1 MKTTTDTPV
10 RPKVEQ
16 DLYIEKNIWQQQSLG
31 SLVADWRSQF
41 SDNVALIEGET
52 ELTYAQFEQRV
63 VARRAGFCNI
73 GLKAG
78 DHVMMQLPNS
88 LDFVISCFAMF
99 QLGVIPIL
107 AMPAQRESDIVALCE
122 LSNPVAY
129 VVPSSYLG
137 HDYIAMAQRIVS
149 KCSSIEHVLVTSDTP
164 SDTPYTSLSQLD
176 STEPMQV
183 SNIDPTSTALMLLSG
198 GTTGTPK
205 LIPRSHNDYYFNAKA
220 SAKLCQFDEQTTY
233 LAVLPIAHNF
243 PLACPGIIG
252 TLCQGGTVVLC
263 PTPGP
268 DEAFPLIEQ
277 HKVTHTALVPALTK
291 LWLEAKQWDETD
303 ISSLK
308 LLQVGGAKF
317 TTEQATQVP
326 DVLGCQ
332 LQQVFGMAEG
342 LLCFTRL
349 DDPLNEVMHTQGRPL
364 CDLDQIRIVDEQ
376 DNPVARGSV
385 GELQTKGPYTIAGYY
400 KAQAHNQT
408 TFTADGFYRTGDLVR
423 MNQAGNLIVE
433 GRIKEQINRAGE
445 KIAVAEIEQRL
456 LSHPYIDEA
465 ILVPVPDAYLGER
478 SCACIISSQPVTLS
492 EVYQLLQEQQVA
504 RFKYP
509 DQIISLSFWPLTAI
523 GKINKKALIKR
534 AEDEYV
540 ETTMNQLKPI
550 PYVEKTIS
558 VQSTLA
564 QLAPSISELSNH
576 PFKAVY
582 ECKSAW
588 SVGLGKVAELH
599 SNGNEITLQQGE
611 KTKHFNGKPFPELM
625 AQALQSI
632 QFENWRLYGV
642 AKFELASVF
651 HGIQTC
657 TEHEKS
663 LQLFVPKLEVRLEAN
678 KATLRALTEA
688 DLKAL
693 ETLVLKADTS
703 CLQTESTAAL
713 KPLKTPQINTQYKDE
728 YKTSVAKAI
737 EEICNRQY
745 QKVILS
751 RRIHVPDSICLNK
764 SFRYGRLHN
773 SPARSFLYQLNDF
786 SVAGFSPETLLE
798 ASNKGYISTQP
809 LAGTRSLG
817 NSPQEE
823 QQLREELLNDTKEI
837 AEHAVSVKLA
847 QEELEQI
854 CEPSSISVSEFM
866 AVRRRGSVQHLAS
879 RVCGQLSNGK
889 NPWHAFQAL
898 FPAVTASGIPKR
910 EAIEAILR
918 LEPNSRDWYSGC
930 VMIVDNDG
938 FIDSALVLRSIY
950 RANNSTWLQAGAGV
964 IDQSKP
970 ERELTETIE
979 KLSCIA
985 NYLIDEKTL
994 EEAQG

>member
-1 MKTTTDTPV
+1 MKTTPDTPL
-10 RPKVEQ
+10 RPRAEQ
-16 DLYIEKNIWQQQSLG
+16 DLYIEKDIWQQQSLG
-31 SLVADWRSQF
+31 TLVTEWRSQF
-41 SDNVALIEGET
+41 SDDVALIEGET
-52 ELTYAQFEQRV
+52 ALTYTQFEQRV
-63 VARRAGFCNI
+63 LERSAGFYNL

-78 DHVMMQLPNS
+78 DHVMVQLPNN

-99 QLGVIPIL
+99 RLGIIPIL
-107 AMPAQRESDIVALCE
+107 AMPAQRESDIAALCE

-129 VVPSSYLG
+129 IIPNSYLG
-137 HDYIAMAQRIVS
+137 HDYIAMAERIVS
-149 KCSSIEHVLVTSDTP
+149 ACPAIEHVLVSGNAPHNDVF
-164 SDTPYTSLSQLD
+164 TSLSQLD
-176 STEPMQV
+176 STDAITAA
-183 SNIDPTSTALMLLSG
+183 NIDPAATALMLLSG

-205 LIPRSHNDYYFNAKA
+205 LIPRSHSDYHYNAKA
-220 SAKLCQFDEQTTY
+220 SAELCQLGQQTTY

-252 TLCQGGTVVLC
+252 TLSQGGKVVLC
-263 PTPGP
+263 PAPGP
-268 DEAFPLIEQ
+268 DEAFPLIELHQ
-277 HKVTHTALVPALTK
+277 VTHTALVPALTK
-291 LWLEAKQWDETD
+291 LWLEAKQWDDTD
-303 ISSLK
+303 ISSLQ

-317 TTEQATQVP
+317 ASEQALQVP
-326 DVLGCQ
+326 EVLGCQ

-349 DDPLNEVMHTQGRPL
+349 DDPKSEVAHTQGRPL

-376 DNPVARGSV
+376 DNPVMQGDI

-408 TFTADGFYRTGDLVR
+408 AFTSDGFYRTGDLVR
-423 MNQAGNLIVE
+423 MNPSGNLIVE

-456 LSHPYIDEA
+456 LAHPNIDEA
-465 ILVPVPDAYLGER
+465 ILVPVPDAHLGER
-478 SCACIISSQPVTLS
+478 SCACIISNQPVSLS
-492 EVYQLLQEQQVA
+492 DVHALLKAQHVA

-509 DQIISLSFWPLTAI
+509 DQIISLSFWPLTAV
-523 GKINKKALIKR
+523 GKINKAALAKR
-534 AEDEYV
+534 AQEEFV
-540 ETTMNQLKPI
+540 ETTMNHTQSTSYI
-550 PYVEKTIS
+550 EKTIS
-558 VQSTLA
+558 IQSAPA
-564 QLAPSISELSNH
+564 QLAPSIVECSDN

-582 ECKSAW
+582 ESKSTW
-588 SVGLGKVAELH
+588 SVGIGKVAELY
-599 SNGNEITLQQGE
+599 SNGCDIALQQGD
-611 KTKHFNGKPFPELM
+611 KTTSFSGEAFPNLI
-625 AQALQSI
+625 AQALQTI
-632 QFENWRLYGV
+632 EFKDWRLYGV

-651 HGIQTC
+651 HGIQAR
-657 TEHEKS
+657 TEHGKA
-663 LQLFVPKLEVRLEAN
+663 LQLFVPAQEVRLAADQ
-678 KATLRALTEA
+678 ATLRALNET
-688 DLKAL
+688 DLKEL
-693 ETLVLKADTS
+693 EALVLKADSS
-703 CLQTESTAAL
+703 CEHTESISDL
-713 KPLKTPQINTQYKDE
+713 EPLQTPQINTQYKDE

-737 EEICNRQY
+737 EEIGNKQY

-751 RRIHVPDSICLNK
+751 RRIHVPDSVCLNK
-764 SFRYGRLHN
+764 SFRFGRANN

-798 ASNKGYISTQP
+798 ASSSGYISTQP
-809 LAGTRSLG
+809 LAGTRALG
-817 NSPQEE
+817 SSPQEE

-879 RVCGQLSNGK
+879 RVCGQLSEHK

-918 LEPNSRDWYSGC
+918 LEPNRRDWYSGC
-930 VMIVDNDG
+930 VMIVDSDG
-938 FIDSALVLRSIY
+938 FMDSALVLRSIY
-950 RANNSTWLQAGAGV
+950 RANNRTWLQAGAGV

-985 NYLIDEKTL
+985 HYLIEEKTL
-994 EEAQG
+994 EEAER

>member
-1 MKTTTDTPV
+1 MKTTPDTPV
-10 RPKVEQ
+10 RPRAEQ
-16 DLYIEKNIWQQQSLG
+16 DLYIEQNYWQQQCLG
-31 SLVADWRSQF
+31 SLLSIWRTHF
-41 SDNVALIEGET
+41 PNNVALIEEDT
-52 ELTYAQFEQRV
+52 ALTYTQLEQHVLQRS
-63 VARRAGFCNI
+63 AGLQQL

-78 DHVMMQLPNS
+78 DHVMVQLPNS

-107 AMPAQRESDIVALCE
+107 AMPAQRESDIAALCE

-129 VVPSSYLG
+129 IVPNSYLG
-137 HDYIAMAQRIVS
+137 HDYIAMAERIVS
-149 KCSSIEHVLVTSDTP
+149 ASASIEHVLVSGDMPTGSSFTE
-164 SDTPYTSLSQLD
+164 LSQLD
-176 STEPMQV
+176 SSTPLQTP
-183 SNIDPTSTALMLLSG
+183 SIDPSSTALMLLSG

-220 SAKLCQFDEQTTY
+220 SAELCQLGEKTTY

-252 TLCQGGTVVLC
+252 TLSQGGKVVLC
-263 PTPGP
+263 PAPGP

-291 LWLEAKQWDETD
+291 LWLEAKQWDDTD
-303 ISSLK
+303 ISSLQ

-317 TTEQATQVP
+317 SPEQAQQVP

-349 DDPLNEVMHTQGRPL
+349 DDPQSEVAHTQGRPL

-376 DNPVARGSV
+376 DNPVAQGEI

-400 KAQAHNQT
+400 NAQAHNQT
-408 TFTADGFYRTGDLVR
+408 AFTTDGFYRTGDLVR
-423 MNQAGNLIVE
+423 KNQAGNLIVE

-456 LSHPYIDEA
+456 LAHPNINEA
-465 ILVPVPDAYLGER
+465 ILVPVPDAHLGER
-478 SCACIISSQPVTLS
+478 SCACIISSQPVSLK
-492 EVYQLLQEQQVA
+492 EVHQLLKEQQVA

-509 DQIISLSFWPLTAI
+509 DQIISLSFWPLTAV
-523 GKINKKALIKR
+523 GKINKTALAKR
-534 AEDEYV
+534 AEEEYV
-540 ETTMNQLKPI
+540 ETTMNNVQTV
-550 PYVEKTIS
+550 PYFEKTIS
-558 VQSTLA
+558 IQSAPA
-564 QLAPSISELSNH
+564 QLAPSISELSNN

-582 ECKSAW
+582 ESKSAW
-588 SVGLGKVAELH
+588 SVGIGKVAELY
-599 SNGNEITLQQGE
+599 SDGCEITLQQNE
-611 KTKHFNGKPFPELM
+611 KTTQFSGESFPCLM

-632 QFENWRLYGV
+632 QFDNWRLYGV

-651 HGIQTC
+651 HGIQAR
-657 TEHEKS
+657 TEHDKS
-663 LQLFVPKLEVRLEAN
+663 LQLFVPEQEVRLESNQAI
-678 KATLRALTEA
+678 LRALNES
-688 DLKAL
+688 DLKTLEAL
-693 ETLVLKADTS
+693 VVKADTS
-703 CLQTESTAAL
+703 CVQADSIAAL
-713 KPLKTPQINTQYKDE
+713 EPLQTPQINTQYKDE

-737 EEICNRQY
+737 EEICNKQY

-764 SFRYGRLHN
+764 SFRFGRLNN

-798 ASNKGYISTQP
+798 ASSTGYISTQP
-809 LAGTRSLG
+809 LAGTRALG

-879 RVCGQLSNGK
+879 RVCGQLSINK

-918 LEPNSRDWYSGC
+918 LEPNRRDWYSGC
-930 VMIVDNDG
+930 VMIVDSDG
-938 FIDSALVLRSIY
+938 FMDSALVLRSIY
-950 RANNSTWLQAGAGV
+950 RANNRTWLQAGAGV

-985 NYLIDEKTL
+985 NYLIDDTAL
-994 EEAQG
+994 EEVES